1 MFEELIEAGR
11 KRLPTT
17 WEELRFVIMV
27 TVPPWIFY
35 MWWFHGRR
43 LLRDWKYERK
53 LRKYRAEKARSGD
66 APVPEDEPYQ
76 WQPEQDYDIAKVGGD
91 ADQSGPVMRKVIRKR
106 KRD

>member
-17 WEELRFVIMV
+17 REELRFVIMV

-43 LLRDWKYERK
+43 LWRDWKYERK
-53 LRKYRAEKARSGD
+53 LRKYRANKAKVGEGR
-66 APVPEDEPYQ
+66 ATEPEEFR
-76 WQPEQDYDIAKVGGD
+76 WQPAQEYDIAKVGGD
-91 ADQSGPVMRKVIRKR
+91 ADQSGPVMRKRKR